1 MTPAHAE
8 LNGISAD
15 AASTLISIIGCADM
29 LSRLSVAVA
38 VDRGVVSIRRVFD
51 VSLLLNTAGMV
62 GVSLTASLGY
72 WPLAVS
78 CCVSAAC
85 AGCFMSLT
93 PLLLAE
99 VAGVA
104 RLRSSY
110 AFVLFAMGSMNLT
123 VPYGYGVLRD
133 VTGTWNTSYYVAAA
147 GSAAVGLLCMFA
159 MPASVVISDRKDA
172 KINYSFKSNS

>member
-15 AASTLISIIGCADM
+15 AASTLISVMGCADM
-29 LSRLSVAVA
+29 ISRLLVAVA
-38 VDRGVVSIRRVFD
+38 IDRDVVSVRV
-51 VSLLLNTAGMV
+51 VYNISLLLNTAGMV

-78 CCVSAAC
+78 CCVSATC
-85 AGCFMSLT
+85 AGCSLSLI
-93 PLLLAE
+93 PILLAE
-99 VAGVA
+99 VAGVV

-110 AFVLFAMGSMNLT
+110 AFVLFVMGSMNLI

-147 GSAAVGLLCMFA
+147 GSAAVGLLCVFA

-172 KINYSFKSNS
+172 KRNYSFKYNY